1 MKLASPSTT
10 ATSIFERIRGPM
22 FSETPNSLGPAGPFT
37 QTTYYLGEDCLASR
51 EDIAVISNLIEDVPV
66 LPENTRLRKNYT
78 AGTNSYDILQASVE
92 ETETNIKSNDKSSTI
107 DQIRLVRGD
116 HKEELQRVC
125 HYLREAMQ
133 YSSNSA
139 QHQMLE
145 KIYTS
150 FMTGDLEAY
159 KDSQRV
165 WVNDKGP
172 AVETVIGFVEPYRD
186 PLGVRGEFE
195 GIVGI
200 ADLKETKKL
209 YSLATMANILI
220 CRLPW
225 VEGRRVSKGPFEKE
239 MFEPPD
245 FSSVQ
250 STFSWGSLRYNPIS

>member
-1 MKLASPSTT
+1 
-10 ATSIFERIRGPM
+10 M
-22 FSETPNSLGPAGPFT
+22 FAETPNSLGFAGPFT

-51 EDIAVISNLIEDVPV
+51 EDITLISNLMEDAPI
-66 LPENTRLRKNYT
+66 LPENTRLRKNY
-78 AGTNSYDILQASVE
+78 ASGINRYDILQASVE
-92 ETETNIKSNDKSSTI
+92 ENESVIKSNDESSTI

-125 HYLREAMQ
+125 RYLREAMQ
-133 YSSNSA
+133 CTSNST

-145 KIYTS
+145 RTHRS
-150 FMTGDLEAY
+150 FLTGDLEAY
-159 KDSQRV
+159 KDAQRV
-165 WVNDKGP
+165 WVNDKAP

-200 ADLKETKKL
+200 ADLEETKKL
-209 YSLATMANILI
+209 RSLAAMANILV

-225 VEGRRVSKGPFEKE
+225 VEGRLASKGPFEKE

-250 STFSWGSLRYNPIS
+250 SMLNLFRKKSHKLNIIQVLPIALALFFLE